1 MPTEILLGNDANKSL
16 SRLMDKLD
24 EIYEANKEHMN
35 TLTQKEQSKFFDKK
49 LAEMEE
55 KAK

>member
-16 SRLMDKLD
+16 SRLMDKLG
-24 EIYEANKEHMN
+24 EIYEANKEYMN
-35 TLTQKEQSKFFDKK
+35 TLTKKEQSKFFDEK